1 MEQNP
6 GVLSIGP
13 KLLVCFSGSL
23 NGRAF
28 SIISRKE
35 DYLGATPNFLPQF
48 HNAGLKVEIRDEG
61 YCHYH
66 YCKLTVNSLT

>member
-6 GVLSIGP
+6 GVLSNGP

-35 DYLGATPNFLPQF
+35 DYLRSYTQFFATISQCRAKSGNK
-48 HNAGLKVEIRDEG
+48 G
-61 YCHYH
+61 
-66 YCKLTVNSLT
+66 